1 MASKEYYDLVA
12 QKLAL
17 HKENVKRGKE
27 LKGLETVRNRAI
39 RPFTSR
45 KVVGRNQNEPA
56 EPKRWGVSNAEQ
68 FIKEHENDD
77 VIKAEEKEQAMDQEE
92 DLEDLTD
99 GELEEIEKNIVKIK
113 GVKDKLSKLV
123 QTPDVYPSEVVG
135 DKGKEGI
142 DEYKKRTNPIKQILA
157 ETKDSIRQSS
167 RANQDMFKTN
177 KKVPQNNRVIH
188 PSEGRFSDGQQS
200 ILNPENFGEVTQK
213 KIKKLKETVEKTS
226 NQQIDRFQKPRKDN
240 TENPMT
246 STTELP
252 KTHNNLAYGMTD
264 KLNPEDNLK
273 NKPKLAPHR
282 PASGITD
289 DFGTTTKLTPKETKR
304 QSDYLLH
311 LMQTNKP
318 QFYKEIGMKPKED
331 SPPDKKIDKKP
342 EAKRE
347 IPEGIE
353 PWKRKIMEQDPNS
366 KYWKEVNTSAS
377 EPTVWENWLEK
388 YVETDKD
395 KLNATKLNEN
405 RAVKEGKVRPPTSKH
420 LVQPAWKSWLEKDQG
435 QGDAKY
441 GNPHETGMEDPR
453 VLQTS
458 QDDFSME
465 EKKDEKDKG
474 NKPYIERNDKTD

>member
-99 GELEEIEKNIVKIK
+99 GELEEIEKNIAKIK

-213 KIKKLKETVEKTS
+213 KIKKLKETVEKTT
-226 NQQIDRFQKPRKDN
+226 NQQIDRLQKPRDDVNDSKSTNVLGTTKLTN
-240 TENPMT
+240 TYVP
-246 STTELP
+246 P
-252 KTHNNLAYGMTD
+252 KGGTPLAYGMTERD
-264 KLNPEDNLK
+264 NPSDVDMRKKLK
-273 NKPKLAPHR
+273 KPSRKVR
-282 PASGITD
+282 EQKGQVM
-289 DFGTTTKLTPKETKR
+289 GTTTKLTPLETKR
-304 QSDYLLH
+304 QSDYLLG
-311 LMQTNKP
+311 LMRRDDKT
-318 QFYKEIGMKPKED
+318 QFYKEIGIKPKED

-342 EAKRE
+342 EPRRE
-347 IPEGIE
+347 IHEGIE
-353 PWKRKIMEQDPNS
+353 PWKRRIM
-366 KYWKEVNTSAS
+366 
-377 EPTVWENWLEK
+377 
-388 YVETDKD
+388 
-395 KLNATKLNEN
+395 
-405 RAVKEGKVRPPTSKH
+405 
-420 LVQPAWKSWLEKDQG
+420 
-435 QGDAKY
+435 
-441 GNPHETGMEDPR
+441 
-453 VLQTS
+453 
-458 QDDFSME
+458 
-465 EKKDEKDKG
+465 
-474 NKPYIERNDKTD
+474 